1 MQVWFSVIPGHGHFF
16 PMLPLARELRA
27 AGHVVT
33 FGTSA
38 SYGAT
43 VREHGFEA
51 FAVGLD
57 YTQLGIVSGSGD
69 IDDLVQAMFV
79 DGPPELVRS
88 YADRFAKGRPD
99 VVLTDPSD
107 VGSPIAAEVAGVPWG
122 VVLTG
127 VIGGIHAGDVPFD
140 LKERRAV
147 LEQSNAANPNKLRAD
162 IGLEPLDLLESER
175 PYDRT
180 LRLTMVPRSLAGWP
194 LKWRSHTAHELRPE
208 IHTSDSDDAW
218 LADIPTDAPVV
229 AVSLGTLFGTSELY
243 RRTIEAVLG
252 TGATVIA
259 ATSFDLGIEH
269 DRLITTSWV
278 SMDRLMDRSDVLV
291 HHGGWG
297 STIAALATGTPA
309 VVIPLGAD
317 QFVNASRLDS
327 IGAAVSV
334 DMEEIEDIV
343 PMSISAV
350 VDDPIYRLNAA
361 RLAREIENMPPA
373 EHVVPIIEGLAEKGP
388 PLLNR

>member
-1 MQVWFSVIPGHGHFF
+1 MKVWFSIIPGHGHFF
-16 PMLPLARELRA
+16 PMLPLARALQA
-27 AGHVVT
+27 AGHVVM

-57 YTQLGIVSGSGD
+57 YTQSGIVSGGGD
-69 IDDLVQAMFV
+69 IGDVVQAMFV
-79 DGPPELVRS
+79 DGPLELVNS
-88 YADRFAKGRPD
+88 YVDRFSEERPD
-99 VVLTDPSD
+99 VVLADPSD
-107 VGSPIAAEVAGVPWG
+107 IGSPVAAEVAGVPWG
-122 VVLTG
+122 VVLNG
-127 VIGGIHAGDVPFD
+127 VIGGLHSGDLPLD
-140 LKERRAV
+140 LEEREAAID
-147 LEQSNAANPNKLRAD
+147 QSNATSRLRTHF
-162 IGLEPLDLLESER
+162 GLEPLDLLESER

-180 LRLTMVPRSLAGWP
+180 LRLTMVPKSLAGWP
-194 LKWRSHTAHELRPE
+194 LEWRSHTAHELRPE

-218 LADIPTDAPVV
+218 LSGIASDAPVV

-243 RRTIEAVLG
+243 RRTVEAVLG

-317 QFVNASRLDS
+317 QFVNAARLDS
-327 IGAAVSV
+327 IGAAISV
-334 DMEEIEDIV
+334 NMEDIEDIV
-343 PMSISAV
+343 PRSIKALIDNPV
-350 VDDPIYRLNAA
+350 YQLNAA
-361 RLAREIENMPPA
+361 RLAHEIENMPPA
-373 EHVVPIIEGLAEKGP
+373 KDVVPIIERLGNEGP
-388 PLLNR
+388 TQLNR

>member
-1 MQVWFSVIPGHGHFF
+1 MQVWFSIIPGHGHFF
-16 PMLPLARELRA
+16 PMLPLARALRA
-27 AGHVVT
+27 AGHAVT

-51 FAVGLD
+51 FTVGLN
-57 YTQLGIVSGSGD
+57 YTQSGIVSGPGD
-69 IDDLVQAMFV
+69 IDDLERAMFV
-79 DGPPELVRS
+79 DGPGELVHS
-88 YADRFAKGRPD
+88 YVDRFSKGHPD
-99 VVLTDPSD
+99 VVLVDPSD
-107 VGSPIAAEVAGVPWG
+107 IGSPVAAEVAGVPWG
-122 VVLTG
+122 VVLNG
-127 VIGGIHAGDVPFD
+127 VIGGLHSGDLPFD
-140 LKERRAV
+140 LEERKAAMDR
-147 LEQSNAANPNKLRAD
+147 SNATSKLRAHF
-162 IGLEPLDLLESER
+162 GLEPLDLLESER

-180 LRLTMVPRSLAGWP
+180 LRLTMVPKSLAGWP

-218 LADIPTDAPVV
+218 LADIPSGAPVV

-243 RRTIEAVLG
+243 RRTVEVVLG

-259 ATSFDLGIEH
+259 VTSFDLGIEH
-269 DRLITTSWV
+269 DHLITTSWV

-317 QFVNASRLDS
+317 QFVNAARLDS
-327 IGAAVSV
+327 IGAAISV
-334 DMEEIEDIV
+334 DIEEIEDIV
-343 PMSISAV
+343 PRSIRAV
-350 VDDPIYRLNAA
+350 IDDPTYRLNAA

-373 EHVVPIIEGLAEKGP
+373 DDVVPIIERLGEEGP
-388 PLLNR
+388 PQLNR

>member
-1 MQVWFSVIPGHGHFF
+1 MQVWFSIIPGHGHFF
-16 PMLPLARELRA
+16 PMLPLARALRA

-38 SYGAT
+38 SYGTT

-57 YTQLGIVSGSGD
+57 YTQSGIVSDPGD

-88 YADRFAKGRPD
+88 YADRFSKARPD
-99 VVLTDPSD
+99 VVLTYPSD
-107 VGSPIAAEVAGVPWG
+107 IGSPIAAEVAGVPWG
-122 VVLTG
+122 VVLNA
-127 VIGGIHAGDVPFD
+127 VIGGEHAGDVPFD
-140 LKERRAV
+140 LEERKAV
-147 LEQSNAANPNKLRAD
+147 LTQSNAINKLRAH

-180 LRLTMVPRSLAGWP
+180 LRLTMAPKSLAGWP

-208 IHTSDSDDAW
+208 IHTSDSNDAW
-218 LADIPTDAPVV
+218 LADIPSDAPVV
-229 AVSLGTLFGTSELY
+229 AVSLGTLFGTSALY
-243 RRTIEAVLG
+243 RRIVEAALG

-259 ATSFDLGIEH
+259 VTSFDLGIEH
-269 DRLITTSWV
+269 DHLITTSWV

-317 QFVNASRLDS
+317 QFVNAARLDS
-327 IGAAVSV
+327 IGAAISV
-334 DMEEIEDIV
+334 DIEEIEDIV
-343 PMSISAV
+343 PRSIRAV
-350 VDDPIYRLNAA
+350 IDDPTYRLNAA

-373 EHVVPIIEGLAEKGP
+373 DDVVPIIERLGEEGP
-388 PLLNR
+388 PQLNR

>member
-1 MQVWFSVIPGHGHFF
+1 
-16 PMLPLARELRA
+16 MLPLARALRA

-33 FGTSA
+33 FGTSV
-38 SYGAT
+38 SYGTT

-57 YTQLGIVSGSGD
+57 YTQSGIVSGSGD

-88 YADRFAKGRPD
+88 YADRFSKAPPD
-99 VVLTDPSD
+99 VMLTDPSD
-107 VGSPIAAEVAGVPWG
+107 IGSPIAAEVAGVPWG
-122 VVLTG
+122 VVLNA
-127 VIGGIHAGDVPFD
+127 VIGGDHAGGVPFD
-140 LKERRAV
+140 LEEREAV
-147 LEQSNAANPNKLRAD
+147 LTQSNAINKLRAH

-180 LRLTMVPRSLAGWP
+180 LRLTMAPKSLAGWP

-218 LADIPTDAPVV
+218 LADIPSGAPVV

-243 RRTIEAVLG
+243 RRTVEVVLG

-259 ATSFDLGIEH
+259 GTSFDLGIEH
-269 DRLITTSWV
+269 DHLITTSWV

-317 QFVNASRLDS
+317 QFVNAARLDS
-327 IGAAVSV
+327 IGAAISV
-334 DMEEIEDIV
+334 DIEEIEDIV
-343 PMSISAV
+343 PRSIRAV
-350 VDDPIYRLNAA
+350 IDDPTYRLNAA

-373 EHVVPIIEGLAEKGP
+373 DDVVPIIERLGEEGP
-388 PLLNR
+388 PQLNR